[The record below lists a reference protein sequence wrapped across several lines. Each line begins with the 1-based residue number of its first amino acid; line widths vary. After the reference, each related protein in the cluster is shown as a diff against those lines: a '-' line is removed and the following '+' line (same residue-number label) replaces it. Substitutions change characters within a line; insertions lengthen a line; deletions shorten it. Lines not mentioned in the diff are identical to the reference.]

1 MLDYTKIVNLLKA
14 KKYNDSIDYLYSNI
28 ELIKEQY
35 SQEHQ
40 INIFESY
47 DIKKLTDKDINK
59 TNKAL
64 LLRDIILLITINK
77 SESQFDEK
85 NEIAQNRTK
94 IKYVL
99 NIANKEIIKKL
110 FFLYLIT
117 YNFEVINQDDIYYVG
132 VDYEFSKRIIA
143 LMQINFETPS
153 LKTKTTYSYLWIINP
168 GLFTKDQIEILIKN
182 LMIEQ
187 KIIKILHGCDSLDY
201 PYMID
206 EMFSNNKEYAK
217 QFTHSF
223 IDTRYLCELYK
234 SMLNDTQKK
243 CAIYD
248 ALLFFNTISQNKY
261 DFLENSHDNMGPVQD
276 IEWNINKMSSFHIL
290 YALYDV
296 LFLKHYLFDIFR
308 MSFEKLNNDNIYKYL
323 LFIVRFVLLEK
334 KEVTLITKI
343 SKAEIDPINNY
354 LIKFNNKNFTLI
366 AIYNDIIKKFIIQE
380 TDIDVNL
387 LLEINYIKT
396 NLVILLKRIIYGI
409 ITENFKVKKN
419 KNEIFTTK
427 LLNTELYEQLN
438 KENYTKIVKFLKM
451 FEKTAFVQIMRK
463 YKN

>member
-1 MLDYTKIVNLLKA
+1 
-14 KKYNDSIDYLYSNI
+14 
-28 ELIKEQY
+28 
-35 SQEHQ
+35 
-40 INIFESY
+40 
-47 DIKKLTDKDINK
+47 
-59 TNKAL
+59 
-64 LLRDIILLITINK
+64 
-77 SESQFDEK
+77 
-85 NEIAQNRTK
+85 
-94 IKYVL
+94 
-99 NIANKEIIKKL
+99 
-110 FFLYLIT
+110 
-117 YNFEVINQDDIYYVG
+117 
-132 VDYEFSKRIIA
+132 
-143 LMQINFETPS
+143 
-153 LKTKTTYSYLWIINP
+153 
-168 GLFTKDQIEILIKN
+168 
-182 LMIEQ
+182 
-187 KIIKILHGCDSLDY
+187 
-201 PYMID
+201 
-206 EMFSNNKEYAK
+206 
-217 QFTHSF
+217 
-223 IDTRYLCELYK
+223 
-234 SMLNDTQKK
+234 MLNDTQKK

-248 ALLFFNTISQNKY
+248 ALLFFNTITQNKY

-438 KENYTKIVKFLKM
+438 KENYTKIIKFLKM